1 MEKFNYNSVPNA
13 IISKSMDILNDKHF
27 NNFSNSLFDQS
38 IKSKVKG
45 R

>member
-1 MEKFNYNSVPNA
+1 
-13 IISKSMDILNDKHF
+13 MDILNDKHF

-45 R
+45 RYSLIISLKKNPVF